1 MKEMKMKS
9 NIVKTQSKNKV
20 PLKECN
26 KGIRTSST
34 LLSMNEEETLQI
46 EINLTWNT
54 KIMTNNCT

>member
-34 LLSMNEEETLQI
+34 LLSMNEKETLQI
-46 EINLTWNT
+46 EIIWNT
-54 KIMTNNCT
+54 KIMTKTCT

>member
-26 KGIRTSST
+26 KGTRISST
-34 LLSMNEEETLQI
+34 LLSMIEKETLQ
-46 EINLTWNT
+46 
-54 KIMTNNCT
+54 

>member
-1 MKEMKMKS
+1 MKEMKIKS

-26 KGIRTSST
+26 KGRRTSST
-34 LLSMNEEETLQI
+34 LLSMNEEKTLQI

-54 KIMTNNCT
+54 KIMTNTNT